1 MNEWTNESKPEWPQR
16 GSKAKIYSPLATRK
30 DLCCC
35 SLGVSVWGRGA
46 PAGSSQGRPLSGW
59 LAGPWPPSS
68 LRGRGPVSVAEKAGP
83 RGGAPAPGEGLRSR
97 LRPARVSSRGLGW
110 REGAGLPG
118 RRDGAGVSA
127 IDRTGRCREAFRPA
141 SASRRGG
148 GGGGGSGGLGFPS
161 PTWGRL
167 GASFVASTSR
177 PVASEA
183 CRLWSSDRNPTAHA
197 TAFTPG
203 AAPPAPNFAE
213 TLFPSSRFCCLRA
226 RHVRGSWARSPPASG
241 TFPPEGLRRIPALSP
256 PPLPQALFRFLSLWV
271 SLAFWRISCQQ
282 KSRGR
287 SLGAASQP

>member
-148 GGGGGSGGLGFPS
+148 GAGV
-161 PTWGRL
+161 
-167 GASFVASTSR
+167 VAE
-177 PVASEA
+177 V
-183 CRLWSSDRNPTAHA
+183 W
-197 TAFTPG
+197 AF
-203 AAPPAPNFAE
+203 
-213 TLFPSSRFCCLRA
+213 
-226 RHVRGSWARSPPASG
+226 
-241 TFPPEGLRRIPALSP
+241 
-256 PPLPQALFRFLSLWV
+256 PPLPGDGWGLPLLPPRPAQSPARPVGSGAQIGIPLLTPLPSH
-271 SLAFWRISCQQ
+271 
-282 KSRGR
+282 RGR
-287 SLGAASQP
+287 HHLPRTLLRHYFHPAGSAACVLGTCAGPGPAAHQRLELFHQKVSEESQPSHPHPYPKHYSDFYLCGLV